1 MENGQL
7 QDVVYKL
14 KNSMPGDKFMMS
26 EGLGENLCTR
36 DWMECKVSTNGK
48 TFKVVK
54 KFDDTHVVETVMVM

>member
-26 EGLGENLCTR
+26 EGLGEDLFTR
-36 DWMECKVSTNGK
+36 GWAECKVSTNGK
-48 TFKVVK
+48 TFRVMK
-54 KFDDTHVVETVMVM
+54 KLDSTVIVETTLVM